1 MGPLTFSGP
10 RGRTWTLLR
19 GVPSFSALLLFF
31 SLFGVEAAAG
41 RTITVDRRSPIAT
54 IAAALRLARPH
65 DTLFLS
71 PGMYDESALRVT
83 LPLTIR
89 GADRARVLVCAR
101 GQGSIFLVHADSV
114 RFEDLTLSETGI
126 SYSDD
131 RAAIKFFNTRHCAVE
146 RVTVRNAFFG
156 IYFSHCAK
164 GRVRECRI
172 ESNALL
178 ESASGNGIHSWYG
191 DSLDIENNFVAH
203 HRDGIYLE
211 FTRET
216 LVRNNTSRDNLRYGL
231 HFMFADD
238 NRYEGN
244 TFQRNGSGVAV
255 MYTRRVHMRGNVFRD
270 NWGGA
275 SYGLLLKDITDSEI
289 TDNAFD
295 NNTVGL
301 YGEGGARLTV
311 RGNLFRGNGWALRLM
326 ANCTDNRFE
335 GNTFTGNS
343 FDVATNSRATSSL
356 FRRNYWDAYRGY
368 DLNHD
373 GIGDVPYR
381 PARMFSYI
389 VEQNPPALILLN
401 SFIIALLDVT
411 ERVFPTLS
419 PVALADPEP
428 LMKPP
433 RR

>member
-1 MGPLTFSGP
+1 MGPLTRSAP
-10 RGRTWTLLR
+10 PARRRICVRALRPAAVLLLC
-19 GVPSFSALLLFF
+19 FALL
-31 SLFGVEAAAG
+31 GTAASG
-41 RTITVDRRSPIAT
+41 RTIRVDRRSAVAT
-54 IAAALRLARPH
+54 ISAALRLAQAN
-65 DTLFLS
+65 DTLLLA
-71 PGMYDESALRVT
+71 PGMYDESSLRVT

-89 GADRARVLVCAR
+89 GADRARVQVSAR
-101 GQGSIFLVHADSV
+101 GQGSIFLVHADGV
-114 RFEDLTLSETGI
+114 RFADLTLSETGV

-131 RAAIKFFNTRHCAVE
+131 IAAIKFFNTRRCSVE

-156 IYFSHCAK
+156 IYFSHCVQ
-164 GRVRECRI
+164 GSVRDCRI
-172 ESNALL
+172 ESNARL

-211 FTRET
+211 FTRQT

-244 TFQRNGSGVAV
+244 TFQHNGSGVAV
-255 MYTRRVHMRGNVFRD
+255 MYTHRVHMRGNVFRD

-275 SYGLLLKDITDSEI
+275 SYGLLLKDISDSDI
-289 TDNAFD
+289 SGNIFD
-295 NNTVGL
+295 DNTVGL
-301 YGEGGARLTV
+301 YGEGGSRMTV
-311 RGNLFRGNGWALRLM
+311 RNNLFRGNGWAVRLM

-335 GNTFTGNS
+335 GNSFVGNS

-373 GIGDVPYR
+373 GVGDVPYR